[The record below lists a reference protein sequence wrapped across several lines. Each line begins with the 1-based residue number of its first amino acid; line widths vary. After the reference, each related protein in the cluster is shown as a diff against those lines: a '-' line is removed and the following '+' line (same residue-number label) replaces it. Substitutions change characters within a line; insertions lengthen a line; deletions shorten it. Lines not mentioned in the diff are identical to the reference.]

1 MKESIELV
9 NKYGINAVLF
19 IALFWMNSRLSD
31 VESRLYNCY
40 DKLTISEAIPIK
52 KHHHFKIEAV
62 LPDKLKIVEEA

>member
-40 DKLTISEAIPIK
+40 DKLSISEASTNTKEHLQLVAI
-52 KHHHFKIEAV
+52 
-62 LPDKLKIVEEA
+62 LPDKIKIKEEA

>member
-40 DKLTISEAIPIK
+40 DKLSISQASKDVKDHFPLVAI
-52 KHHHFKIEAV
+52 
-62 LPDKLKIVEEA
+62 LPDKIKIKEEA